1 MKVLMLY
8 DLVFKV
14 RQEMELNDKDI
25 KSLLN
30 IKFENDR

>member
-1 MKVLMLY
+1 MLY

-14 RQEMELNDKDI
+14 RQEMELNDKDN